1 MNCVLAWILAI
12 KIPTLVP
19 GDAGRVP
26 ILWAVDN
33 SALPLHSLLTNAPS
47 CHISCCHGWLD
58 NLPPGGNTPLSM
70 FQYSFGKKGGVG
82 EVDKALQIPPS
93 DGLKS
98 LLAIKFAKWSLKR
111 VFTHSLAAVGRV

>member
-58 NLPPGGNTPLSM
+58 NLLAGGKYPPFYVSVFLW
-70 FQYSFGKKGGVG
+70 K
-82 EVDKALQIPPS
+82 E
-93 DGLKS
+93 
-98 LLAIKFAKWSLKR
+98 KR
-111 VFTHSLAAVGRV
+111 CGRS